1 MKRTLSVLTLAMI
14 GLALSLPEANADRRI
29 FGYTYPYM
37 TLPEGAFEIEHYLDM
52 GLNGWDD
59 PNTPKQEKEWTEVDW
74 THQVEFE
81 YGITDN
87 LDFGFYN
94 VFRQKPYDD
103 FVYEGL
109 KLRTRYRFGE
119 RDRYGLDPAIYF
131 EVGYFGDE
139 VKLEEMLIL
148 SKVLGGWE
156 LSFNLKGEQEYK
168 LNDKE
173 WEFEVLPLFGFG
185 YHFNPH
191 VALSLEYY
199 GKLKIEGGEY
209 EYFANYLGP
218 ALSVAGGPFYW
229 TLAVQPQL
237 GTRDGIA
244 AVQIRSLFGIQ
255 I

>member
-1 MKRTLSVLTLAMI
+1 MKHPILSLSLVAFGLFLA
-14 GLALSLPEANADRRI
+14 LPEAKADRRI

-37 TLPEGAFEIEHYLDM
+37 TLPKGAFELEHYLDM
-52 GLNGWDD
+52 DLNGWDD
-59 PNTPKQEKEWTEVDW
+59 PNTPKTEHEWTEVDW
-74 THQVEFE
+74 RHQVEFE

-87 LDFGFYN
+87 LDFGLYN
-94 VFRQKPYDD
+94 VFSQKPYENFAYD
-103 FVYEGL
+103 GL
-109 KLRTRYRFGE
+109 KLRSRYRFGE
-119 RDRYGLDPAIYF
+119 RGEYGLDPAIYS

-139 VKLEEMLIL
+139 VKLEQMLIL
-148 SKVLGGWE
+148 SKVIDKWE

-168 LNDKE
+168 IKDKE

-185 YHFNPH
+185 YHFNEH

-199 GKLKIEGGEY
+199 GQLKIEEGEI
-209 EYFANYLGP
+209 EYYANYFGP
-218 ALSVAGGPFYW
+218 ALSVAGGPFFW

-237 GTRDGIA
+237 GARDSIA